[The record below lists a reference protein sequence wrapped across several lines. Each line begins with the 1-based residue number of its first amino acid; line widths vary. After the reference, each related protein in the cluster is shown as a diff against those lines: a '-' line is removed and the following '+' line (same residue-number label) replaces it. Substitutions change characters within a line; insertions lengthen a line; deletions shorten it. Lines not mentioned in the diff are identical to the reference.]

1 MRVRVSDPHLVS
13 DLLDFLR
20 GADCEAIRLGQTMVA
35 VAIAQPL
42 PYETARME
50 LDFRLG
56 EWRARHADAHV
67 HVVD

>member
-1 MRVRVSDPHLVS
+1 MRVRVNDPHLVS

-20 GADCEAIRLGQTMVA
+20 GSNCEAIQLGQNMVA
-35 VAIAQPL
+35 VALAQSL

-56 EWRARHADAHV
+56 EWRSRHSDAHV

>member
-1 MRVRVSDPHLVS
+1 MRVRVSDPRLVS

-20 GADCEAIRLGQTMVA
+20 GADCEAIRLGRTMVA

-56 EWRARHADAHV
+56 EWRERHADAHA